1 MTALILIW
9 SGAGL
14 TTVGLVL
21 LVWLVLA
28 VRKARGNGD
37 KALRERMAR
46 ILPWHMAA
54 LALATLGLLMVI
66 MGIVM
71 R

>member
-14 TTVGLVL
+14 TTIGLVL
-21 LVWLVLA
+21 IVWLVLM
-28 VRKARGNGD
+28 VRKARRKGD
-37 KALRERMAR
+37 KELRERMTR

-54 LALATLGLLMVI
+54 LALATLGLLLVI